1 MCIKVHLH
9 TTIFRS
15 VTIAI
20 ISYVVTLVSQM
31 WNDNNIEFYFLHLC
45 CLSRKCFIMFY
56 QSYLHCPPISSKII
70 FCLPRQFFFY
80 HIFTTIL
87 YKGRQY
93 KFQKNKS
100 LYKSIMVNNY
110 GLYIFKKYVNL
121 IFENEVLIPQNQI
134 ALTKQPTFFSGLQVI
149 WCHFA
154 SSRWSCLP
162 VCPQI
167 HHMLQQS
174 QLTLLACRMQ
184 EAHPYCHQAAVSLP
198 EIMYGSSV

>member
-1 MCIKVHLH
+1 MLFVKKMLYHVLSILSPLSSNILQDYLLFN
-9 TTIFRS
+9 T
-15 VTIAI
+15 AI
-20 ISYVVTLVSQM
+20 
-31 WNDNNIEFYFLHLC
+31 
-45 CLSRKCFIMFY
+45 
-56 QSYLHCPPISSKII
+56 
-70 FCLPRQFFFY
+70 FFY

>member
-1 MCIKVHLH
+1 M
-9 TTIFRS
+9 TITLNF
-15 VTIAI
+15 
-20 ISYVVTLVSQM
+20 ISFIYVVCQE
-31 WNDNNIEFYFLHLC
+31 NA
-45 CLSRKCFIMFY
+45 LSCFINLISTVLQY
-56 QSYLHCPPISSKII
+56 PPRLS
-70 FCLPRQFFFY
+70 FVYHGNFFY